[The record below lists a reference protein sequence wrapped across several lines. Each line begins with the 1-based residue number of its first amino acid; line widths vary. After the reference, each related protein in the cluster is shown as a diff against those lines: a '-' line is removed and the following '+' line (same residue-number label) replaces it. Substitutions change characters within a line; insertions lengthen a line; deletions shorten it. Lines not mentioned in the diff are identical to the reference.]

1 VPQEKEGQARL
12 TIVNKSIAMDDVQ
25 EKLQI
30 LLDYWI
36 EHNGEHEKEFRDWA
50 DKVASSSTEVAKQLQ
65 KAATKM
71 AAVSDE
77 LMKAKQALPKSKG
90 RH

>member
-1 VPQEKEGQARL
+1 M
-12 TIVNKSIAMDDVQ
+12 NKSTAMDDVQ
-25 EKLQI
+25 EKLHV

-36 EHNGEHEKEFRDWA
+36 EHNSEHEKEFRDWA
-50 DKVASSSTEVAKQLQ
+50 DKVGSLSAEAAQQLQ

-71 AAVSDE
+71 AAVSSE
-77 LMKAKQALPKSKG
+77 LMKAKQTLSKSKG

>member
-1 VPQEKEGQARL
+1 MNNG
-12 TIVNKSIAMDDVQ
+12 TAMDDV
-25 EKLQI
+25 EAKLNI

-36 EHNGEHEKEFRDWA
+36 EHNSEHEKEFRDWA
-50 DKVASSSTEVAKQLQ
+50 DKFASLSSEVAQQLQ
-65 KAATKM
+65 EAATKM
-71 AAVSDE
+71 AAASDD

>member
-1 VPQEKEGQARL
+1 VQDVPQKEREQSL
-12 TIVNKSIAMDDVQ
+12 TTMDDIQ
-25 EKLQI
+25 EKLRT

-36 EHNGEHEKEFRDWA
+36 EHNSEHEQEFRDWA

>member
-1 VPQEKEGQARL
+1 
-12 TIVNKSIAMDDVQ
+12 MDEVQ
-25 EKLQI
+25 KKLKI

-50 DKVASSSTEVAKQLQ
+50 DKVASSSTEVAQQLQ

-77 LMKAKQALPKSKG
+77 LTKAKQALPKNKR